1 MVLKN
6 HIAYRFII
14 DDMMTEIL
22 EALHPKEYKAV
33 MSEIDGCPK
42 ADKADESKVGSLF
55 SLISSTNNK
64 TFIVT
69 ESVIRNLDLLKITK
83 KGDHFDWTVFKHIGN
98 RKVTFILPDNIFLR
112 MVIQDDTIH
121 FFHNKFTMQD
131 KVKGTG
137 HTLFVLFY
145 LNRVTGEL
153 CEHFEHQD
161 VKSIEEMVYK
171 FLCFFYLTDNQE
183 EVIAPGKVHGTR
195 KTGKTLNDF
204 TFPVTIVTSKW
215 NITTIRTEGFGVSGH
230 FRVQPCGE
238 GRANSKIIF
247 IEPFQ
252 KNGYIRK
259 AKGGNNE

>member
-6 HIAYRFII
+6 HIAYRFLI
-14 DDMMTEIL
+14 DDMMEEIISTF
-22 EALHPKEYKAV
+22 HKNEYKEV
-33 MSEIDGCPK
+33 LIEMKGGPK
-42 ADKADESKVGSLF
+42 ASNESESKVASLF
-55 SLISSTNNK
+55 ALISSTNNK

-69 ESVIRNLDLLKITK
+69 DSVIRNLDLLKITK
-83 KGDHFDWTVFKHIGN
+83 KGNHFDWTVFKHLTD
-98 RKVTFILPDNIFLR
+98 RKVTFILPNNTFLR
-112 MVIQDDTIH
+112 MVIQDDKMH
-121 FFHNKFTMQD
+121 FFHNKFELQD

-183 EVIAPGKVHGTR
+183 EVITPGKVHGTR

-204 TFPVTIVTSKW
+204 DFPVTIVTSKW
-215 NITTIRTEGFGVSGH
+215 NITTIRTEGFDVSGH

-247 IEPFQ
+247 IEPFK

-259 AKGGNNE
+259 AKSQSHE